1 MNVYL
6 VTIEHD
12 YDPTEMLGAFASLD
26 GAKAFINT
34 LDEVEPLA
42 EDEYDEYDPKT
53 QITAYWVDGKLAR
66 IHELLVNDDKRF
78 SLFS

>member
-1 MNVYL
+1 MKVYL
-6 VTIEHD
+6 VTIEYD

-34 LDEVEPLA
+34 FDDVEPLA
-42 EDEYDEYDPKT
+42 EYEFSRYDPKT
-53 QITAYWVDGKLAR
+53 QVTAYWVDGRLTR